1 MELNNKKSTGNFFQ
15 LGSNLAASLF
25 LTIMLLAI
33 WFPLGNANAA
43 GVQLRN
49 YWKNNQ
55 YLNVETGGIRA
66 STIEQ
71 GWWSAQW
78 FLESVPGLP
87 TMYRMKNRWT
97 SQYLHIEHGYLEMG
111 AIQPGWHSA
120 MWSFKHSAMGS
131 NIFNIQNRWKSTYLH
146 IEYGRLEIGS
156 IQPGWHSAGWTT
168 ISIP

>member
-1 MELNNKKSTGNFFQ
+1 MELNNNKTTQKRFQ
-15 LGSNLAASLF
+15 LGSGLSASIF
-25 LTIMLLAI
+25 ATIMLLAI
-33 WFPLGNANAA
+33 CLPLGNANAA

-66 STIEQ
+66 SPIEQ

-78 FLESVPGLP
+78 FLESIPGLP
-87 TMYRMKNRWT
+87 SMYRIKNRWT

-111 AIQPGWHSA
+111 NIQPGWHSA
-120 MWSFKHSAMGS
+120 MWSFRHSAMGS
-131 NIFNIQNRWKSTYLH
+131 NIFNIQNRWKGTFLH
-146 IEYGRLEIGS
+146 IEYGRLEIGN

>member
-1 MELNNKKSTGNFFQ
+1 MELNNDKSARKQ
-15 LGSNLAASLF
+15 LQFGLRFTASLF
-25 LTIMLLAI
+25 STIMLLAI
-33 WFPLGNANAA
+33 WLPLGNANAA

-55 YLNVETGGIRA
+55 YLNVETGGIRS
-66 STIEQ
+66 STIEP

-78 FLESVPGLP
+78 FLESISGLP
-87 TMYRMKNRWT
+87 SMYRIKNRWT
-97 SQYLHIEHGYLEMG
+97 SQYLHIENGYLEMG

-120 MWSFKHSAMGS
+120 MWSFKHSAVGN
-131 NIFNIQNRWKSTYLH
+131 NIFNIQNRWKGTYLH
-146 IEYGRLEIGS
+146 IEYGRLEIGN